1 MGLDVNY
8 IYGQTPIDEDEKE
21 GLLIQAISTRGELD
35 EFEQYNIEKAVEWT
49 LKNKFKL
56 ERILTEDFI
65 LEVHHR
71 MFNEVW
77 RWAGKYRKTNKNI
90 GVDKYQIAIEL
101 KYLLDDCK
109 YWINNKI
116 YNSDEI
122 AIRFKHR
129 IVKTHFFPNGNG
141 RHSRLCGDILISH
154 GLGYPVFTWG
164 GADLGKK
171 GEARK
176 KYLDAIYNADNSKYK
191 PLIEFA
197 RS

>member
-1 MGLDVNY
+1 MGLDLDY
-8 IYGQTPIDEDEKE
+8 IYGQTPVDEDEKE
-21 GLLIQAISTRGELD
+21 GLRIQTISTKGELN

-56 ERILTEDFI
+56 ERVLIESFI
-65 LEVHHR
+65 LEVHRR

-77 RWAGKYRKTNKNI
+77 SWAGKYRKTNKNI
-90 GVDKYQIAIEL
+90 GVDKHQIAIEL
-101 KYLLDDCK
+101 KNLLGDCK
-109 YWINNKI
+109 YWIANKI

-129 IVKTHFFPNGNG
+129 IVKTHLFPNGNG

-154 GLGYPVFTWG
+154 GFNRPVFTWG
-164 GADLGKK
+164 RADLNKK

-176 KYLDAIYNADNSKYK
+176 KYLGAIYSADNNNYQ

>member
-1 MGLDVNY
+1 MGLDLNY
-8 IYGQTPIDEDEKE
+8 IYGQTPIEEDEKE
-21 GLLIQAISTRGELD
+21 GLLIQTISIRGELD

-65 LEVHHR
+65 LEVHYR
-71 MFNEVW
+71 MLNEVW
-77 RWAGKYRKTNKNI
+77 SWAGKYR
-90 GVDKYQIAIEL
+90 
-101 KYLLDDCK
+101 
-109 YWINNKI
+109 
-116 YNSDEI
+116 
-122 AIRFKHR
+122 
-129 IVKTHFFPNGNG
+129 IVKTHLFPNGNG
-141 RHSRLCGDILISH
+141 QHSRLCGDILISH